1 MPAAEH
7 QAPSERAPTPITLDE
22 LIRGGLA
29 GKLVALARYDEI
41 IWKIRAGYVAV
52 LYGMLAFF
60 VGKESNL
67 VEFMS
72 SSEVLRS
79 LFPISLS
86 LSLCAFV
93 VDLAFVLSKL
103 RVVAARNHLSDL
115 AVKRAAGHK
124 LHESEQDEFTKL
136 LHLSGEALTLPP
148 LELLIAGLWPLLPLY
163 LVTPIAIRLVV
174 P

>member
-1 MPAAEH
+1 MPLADSQSSSEL
-7 QAPSERAPTPITLDE
+7 APNPITLDE
-22 LIRGGLA
+22 LIRGQLA

-41 IWKIRAGYVAV
+41 IWKIRGGYVAV

-60 VGKESNL
+60 VGKESKL
-67 VEFMS
+67 VEVLS

-86 LSLCAFV
+86 LSLCAFL

-103 RVVAARNHLSDL
+103 RVVAARNRLSDI
-115 AVKRAAGHK
+115 AVERAAGHK
-124 LHESEQDEFTKL
+124 LHESEQVELTNL
-136 LHLSGEALTLPP
+136 LHLSGEAFTLPP
-148 LELLIAGLWPLLPLY
+148 HKLLIAGLWPILALY
-163 LVTPIAIRLVV
+163 LVTPLAIRLVV